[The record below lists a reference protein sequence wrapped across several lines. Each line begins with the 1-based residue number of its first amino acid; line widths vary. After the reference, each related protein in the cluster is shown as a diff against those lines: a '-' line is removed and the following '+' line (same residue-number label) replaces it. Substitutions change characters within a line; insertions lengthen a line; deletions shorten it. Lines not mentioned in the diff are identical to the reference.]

1 MAERVTQRASFGNL
15 TPTARPVDTF
25 HRPDSRG
32 LDEFVQWADDRLKAT
47 EGFLKA
53 GAGAYQTYRESKF
66 EEVRLK
72 ARADA
77 VKNFYDPRRLDK
89 ERPDFDPSIHLET
102 DSSYAL
108 YDEEVKRIQSGLK
121 GIEAGKGLLKDDKDL
136 NYIFE
141 ETQRRKTDKNYKKD
155 DKSAYN
161 PNITEEEV
169 FKEFRDFEFKNLPE
183 DVDAYFLEKYN
194 QAWGEFE
201 DKFFERLQKQTVGK
215 RVDTLSALTQSW
227 IESGQLAFKL
237 PPEGEE
243 IKLEDDDEF
252 FYSQLGSLLQ
262 EGIASGLTENHAQ
275 AVVIKQLLLHAE
287 SFDRE
292 TKDQEAGEITE
303 KEEGILVK
311 IMSALDAKDTQRH
324 FVKSGGSIAGNTFFD
339 EIAGSGIDKINKML
353 EEKDNKDDADS
364 IKKNKRDG
372 GRVTQDIYQDIYS
385 GKITTLEQLNKEID
399 RWQKADW
406 NLNYSL
412 PVADILSTFN
422 RYSTA
427 GGRGDMERF
436 RDLHIDILTGKI
448 REEDLIKDPKY
459 FTKGKNKNLSFQ
471 QQIQLHDLVFNSDA
485 GPLQLQKVEINGLE
499 QFAVGAFGGKAE
511 LQYLLADSNFFN
523 AYRAIQT
530 EFNKDVEA
538 FIKKGGFTRN
548 NKPSIEQ
555 EEEFFEKIRPKFIK
569 KIEDLKN
576 ISTNLETRLNL
587 AKIDLKNIDGTL
599 PDIYKKLEDGIPKAF
614 YRDSLYF
621 FDKEKWEHL
630 FEGEFSSP
638 KALQLYANA
647 GEGRQERKNMIE
659 AVQKYLLKDNYHET
673 HYLDWLESELE
684 KKPTWKNRV
693 GSFWDMMILNR

>member
-1 MAERVTQRASFGNL
+1 
-15 TPTARPVDTF
+15 
-25 HRPDSRG
+25 
-32 LDEFVQWADDRLKAT
+32 
-47 EGFLKA
+47 
-53 GAGAYQTYRESKF
+53 
-66 EEVRLK
+66 
-72 ARADA
+72 
-77 VKNFYDPRRLDK
+77 
-89 ERPDFDPSIHLET
+89 
-102 DSSYAL
+102 
-108 YDEEVKRIQSGLK
+108 
-121 GIEAGKGLLKDDKDL
+121 
-136 NYIFE
+136 
-141 ETQRRKTDKNYKKD
+141 
-155 DKSAYN
+155 
-161 PNITEEEV
+161 
-169 FKEFRDFEFKNLPE
+169 
-183 DVDAYFLEKYN
+183 
-194 QAWGEFE
+194 
-201 DKFFERLQKQTVGK
+201 
-215 RVDTLSALTQSW
+215 
-227 IESGQLAFKL
+227 
-237 PPEGEE
+237 
-243 IKLEDDDEF
+243 
-252 FYSQLGSLLQ
+252 
-262 EGIASGLTENHAQ
+262 
-275 AVVIKQLLLHAE
+275 
-287 SFDRE
+287 
-292 TKDQEAGEITE
+292 
-303 KEEGILVK
+303 
-311 IMSALDAKDTQRH
+311 MSALDAKDTQRH

-621 FDKEKWEHL
+621 FDRDVWEHL

-673 HYLDWLESELE
+673 HYADWLESELE
-684 KKPTWKNRV
+684 KNPTLESRL
-693 GSFWDMMILNR
+693 GSFWNMMILNR